1 MKIITKKELADV
13 VGFTCKPTPWF
24 EIDQLKI
31 DAFADV
37 TLDHQ
42 FIHVDPV
49 KAKNSAFGGTVAH
62 GLLVLSL
69 LPYLVGRSLV
79 EVKGADA
86 MLNYGYDKVRFISPV
101 KAGSEIRALC
111 KVVGVDEKN
120 PGKYVI
126 RLDVTIETKGEE
138 KPALIIEWL
147 IMPIERVTTT

>member
-147 IMPIERVTTT
+147 IMPIFLPEH

>member
-101 KAGSEIRALC
+101 KAVSEIRALC

-147 IMPIERVTTT
+147 IMPIFLPEH

>member
-1 MKIITKKELADV
+1 VKIITKKELADV

-69 LPYLVGRSLV
+69 LPYLVGRSLM

-147 IMPIERVTTT
+147 IMPIFLPEH

>member
-1 MKIITKKELADV
+1 MKIITKKELVDV

-24 EIDQLKI
+24 EIDQFKI

-120 PGKYVI
+120 PGKYVM
-126 RLDVTIETKGEE
+126 RLNVTIEVKGEE

-147 IMPIERVTTT
+147 IMPIFLPEN